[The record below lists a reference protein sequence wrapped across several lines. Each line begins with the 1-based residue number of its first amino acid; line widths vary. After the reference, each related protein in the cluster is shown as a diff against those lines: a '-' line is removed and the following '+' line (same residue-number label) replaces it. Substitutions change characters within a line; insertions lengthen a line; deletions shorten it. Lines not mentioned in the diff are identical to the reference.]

1 VRPVKEKL
9 ALLWPAL
16 TETVAVALPSVMV
29 KVLAV
34 ALLKDSVPDRL
45 YWLVADRHSLGVTLV
60 RAKAGMAVQEVGAK
74 VTVTSR

>member
-1 VRPVKEKL
+1 VSPVKEKL

-34 ALLKDSVPDRL
+34 ALLKESVPERL
-45 YWLVADRHSLGVTLV
+45 Y
-60 RAKAGMAVQEVGAK
+60 
-74 VTVTSR
+74 